1 MTTTD
6 RPSDRAEL
14 LDALVTQVAGTLLAR
29 AGEVVDSMS
38 RAIDEAIDDLG
49 DAELRRM
56 LEASIEGNVATILQ
70 MLGNQ
75 IPLEHVSTPTAANEY
90 AVRLARTDVPGAAL
104 RRAYHIGTDD
114 LLAHVFAEIERLD
127 APAEL
132 KLPLL
137 HHISGW
143 LHRYVDWVTR
153 EVLELFETERRAL
166 VGRDATHV
174 SQLVQRV
181 VEREPVDHDNFARV
195 TGHRLDQQHLAAVAW
210 VDDANPGV
218 DHVERLR
225 DLAGPLARTLELK
238 PPLATPA
245 DRSTLWFWFGLGPMV
260 GPGSGR
266 VPDVPGRLARLEQA
280 LADAGGVRVAFGS
293 VEAQV
298 GGFRRSLEQAQSVR
312 LVAVASRGGR
322 RVVSYDEDS
331 MAAVAM
337 LARDLPATRRWV
349 GEVLGPLAD
358 DSEEAE
364 RLRETVHTFL
374 VTGSYAETSQRLTLH
389 RNTVKYR
396 VTKVER
402 DRGRPV
408 QEGRLDLELALHA
421 CVVLGSVV
429 LRPPGRGH

>member
-1 MTTTD
+1 MTTASSQLGRD
-6 RPSDRAEL
+6 EL
-14 LDALVTQVAGTLLAR
+14 LIPLVTRVAEILRAR
-29 AGEVVDSMS
+29 SGEVVDSMS

-70 MLGNQ
+70 MLGND

-90 AVRLARTDVPGAAL
+90 AVRLARTDAPGAAL

-114 LLAHVFAEIERLD
+114 LLAHVFTEIERLD

-153 EVLELFETERRAL
+153 EVLELFEAERRAL
-166 VGRDATHV
+166 FSRDATHV

-181 VEREPVDHDNFARV
+181 VDREPVDHENFARV
-195 TGHRLDQQHLAAVAW
+195 TGHRLDQHHLAAVLW
-210 VDDANPGV
+210 VDEANPGV

-225 DLAGPLARTLELK
+225 DLAAPLARILDLS

-245 DRSTLWFWFGLGPMV
+245 DRSTLWLWFGLGSV
-260 GPGSGR
+260 DG
-266 VPDVPGRLARLEQA
+266 PDVLAQVGRLETAV
-280 LADAGGVRVAFGS
+280 ADAPGVRVGLGS
-293 VEAQV
+293 LEAQV
-298 GGFRRSLEQAQSVR
+298 GGFRRSLEQAQAVR
-312 LVAVASRGGR
+312 LVLSSSSLGGR
-322 RVVSYDEDS
+322 SVASYDEDS

-337 LARDLPATRRWV
+337 LARDLPMTRRWV
-349 GEVLGPLAD
+349 SEVLGPLAED
-358 DSEEAE
+358 TEDAE
-364 RLRETVHTFL
+364 RLRATVHTFL
-374 VTGSYAETSQRLTLH
+374 TTGSYTETSQRLVLH

-396 VTKVER
+396 VAKVER
-402 DRGRPV
+402 ERGRPV

-421 CVVLGSVV
+421 CVVLGSAV
-429 LRPPGRGH
+429 LRTPGRSH